1 MENVS
6 LVNVLVGGFL
16 PLLVAFVSKE
26 SWAGWVK
33 GILLAALSAAGGLG
47 TEYVADPSAFNLTVA
62 GWSAAAAFVF
72 GVAAHYGVYKDTTL
86 QELLA
91 KSLYKEPAPVAAAEG

>member
-1 MENVS
+1 MDKVS
-6 LVNVLVGGFL
+6 GVNLLVGAVL

-26 SWAGWVK
+26 TWAGWVK
-33 GILLAALSAAGGLG
+33 GTILAALSAAGGLG
-47 TEYVADPSAFNLTVA
+47 TEYVAGPDAFNLTVA
-62 GWSAAAAFVF
+62 GWSAASAFVF

-91 KSLYKEPAPVAAAEG
+91 KALYRAPVAADTTG